1 MGAPSTCD
9 YRKQFEHLYVVENII
24 SLVIPPVGAYS
35 MQLVLCFACAVEFS
49 AAGNHLKPY
58 TDDSLSTPDIAKSD
72 ETIDVVA
79 VDRRM
84 ARPEIT

>member
-1 MGAPSTCD
+1 
-9 YRKQFEHLYVVENII
+9 
-24 SLVIPPVGAYS
+24 

-58 TDDSLSTPDIAKSD
+58 TNDSLSPPDIAKSD